1 MITVLHRG
9 WGQMITE
16 LHKQGGRGYVKMIA
30 LFMYDPCES
39 VECGA
44 VKNSCRDYSV
54 NWLINDSPQLSAK
67 PASNLLST
75 YRHNH
80 NRAEVIIVSLSTF
93 WHLVGIRTPP
103 TLLSLITPPI
113 AVTRSRSRALLV
125 LWSWQCNCKL
135 NLNFILSK
143 CFDFISS

>member
-1 MITVLHRG
+1 MKWEIEAKNIVLPRVDQYISNSTFHIPLLLQCKSLECGGGEGQMITVLHRG

-54 NWLINDSPQLSAK
+54 N
-67 PASNLLST
+67 
-75 YRHNH
+75 
-80 NRAEVIIVSLSTF
+80 
-93 WHLVGIRTPP
+93 
-103 TLLSLITPPI
+103 
-113 AVTRSRSRALLV
+113 
-125 LWSWQCNCKL
+125 
-135 NLNFILSK
+135 
-143 CFDFISS
+143 

>member
-54 NWLINDSPQLSAK
+54 N
-67 PASNLLST
+67 
-75 YRHNH
+75 
-80 NRAEVIIVSLSTF
+80 
-93 WHLVGIRTPP
+93 
-103 TLLSLITPPI
+103 
-113 AVTRSRSRALLV
+113 
-125 LWSWQCNCKL
+125 
-135 NLNFILSK
+135 
-143 CFDFISS
+143 